1 MRVSPTLLVATLLL
15 SACGTR
21 HAAGNAATGTAE
33 GNAAAPVAAAGSEED
48 GSHLPK
54 DFARLPMKEFMGH
67 VMQNG
72 GNGIW
77 RWQGYINDKNG
88 ERSLFPKDDKDW
100 EDAESGGLTLAEL
113 TNVLLMPGRRIDDPK
128 WDAAVAGVR
137 AVALKAAAAAEKHD
151 KDAFFA
157 AGGELDEACDD
168 CHKQFI
174 PNFVGPPGD
183 SAGAPPAKTG

>member
-1 MRVSPTLLVATLLL
+1 MRGSKSILIATLLL
-15 SACGTR
+15 GACGTK
-21 HAAGNAATGTAE
+21 ATQ
-33 GNAAAPVAAAGSEED
+33 GNAAAPAATTASED

-72 GNGIW
+72 GEGIW
-77 RWQGYINDKNG
+77 RWQGFVNDEKG
-88 ERSLFPKDDKDW
+88 ERSLFPKNDKEW
-100 EDAESGGLTLAEL
+100 EDAESGALTLAEL

-128 WDAAVAGVR
+128 WDEAVAGVR
-137 AVALKAAAAAEKHD
+137 ALALKAATAAEKHD

-157 AGGELDEACDD
+157 IGGDLDEACDT

-174 PNFVGPPGD
+174 PNFVGPATG
-183 SAGAPPAKTG
+183 SVGAPAKKTS

>member
-1 MRVSPTLLVATLLL
+1 MRMSKSVLIAVLLL
-15 SACGTR
+15 GACGTK
-21 HAAGNAATGTAE
+21 ATQ
-33 GNAAAPVAAAGSEED
+33 GNAAAPAAATASEES
-48 GSHLPK
+48 GHLPA

-72 GNGIW
+72 GEGIW
-77 RWQGYINDKNG
+77 RWQGFINDEKG
-88 ERSLFPKDDKDW
+88 ERSLFPKDDKEW
-100 EDAESGGLTLAEL
+100 EDAESGALTLAEL

-137 AVALKAAAAAEKHD
+137 AVALKAATAAEKHD

-157 AGGELDEACDD
+157 VGGELDEACDE

-174 PNFVGPPGD
+174 PNFVGPP
-183 SAGAPPAKTG
+183 SASPGASPAKTS